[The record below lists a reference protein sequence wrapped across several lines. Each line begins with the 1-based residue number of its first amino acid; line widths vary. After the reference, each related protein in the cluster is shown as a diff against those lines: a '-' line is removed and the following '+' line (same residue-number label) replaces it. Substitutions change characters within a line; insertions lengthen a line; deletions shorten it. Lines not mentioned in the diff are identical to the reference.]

1 MAVSLDMIQ
10 ALLQRV
16 MVKLDEMTTVVDV
29 DRRNSRSMYDNLNIE
44 LGRKIGGL
52 DAKIEIGLTDLQEQ
66 VNRVEGKIDQLGE
79 QVAYLVRM
87 QQDKG

>member
-1 MAVSLDMIQ
+1 MWIGVTLAQ
-10 ALLQRV
+10 
-16 MVKLDEMTTVVDV
+16 
-29 DRRNSRSMYDNLNIE
+29 YDNLNIE

-52 DAKIEIGLTDLQEQ
+52 DTKVEIGLADLQEQ

-87 QQDKG
+87 QQEKRWLNVSHLFTRIPVGEKVALKNQ